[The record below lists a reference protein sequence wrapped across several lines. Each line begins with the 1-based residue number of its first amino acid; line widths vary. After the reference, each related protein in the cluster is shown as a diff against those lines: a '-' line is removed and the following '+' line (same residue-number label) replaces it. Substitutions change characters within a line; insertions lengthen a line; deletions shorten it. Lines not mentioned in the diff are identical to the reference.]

1 MEFEW
6 DDEKSELNRRKHGL
20 SFEEAVK
27 AFDDQYGI
35 EILDE
40 QHSRAE
46 IRYQLIAMADGNV
59 LMVVFTERINA
70 MRIIS
75 ARRATRPE
83 LELYYGQQS

>member
-6 DDEKSELNRRKHGL
+6 DDEKSELNRRKHGI

-27 AFDDQYGI
+27 AFDDRNGI

-40 QHSRAE
+40 QHSHAE
-46 IRYQLIAMADGNV
+46 IRFQLIAMADGSV

-70 MRIIS
+70 IRIIS

-83 LELYYGQQS
+83 VELYYGRQS

>member
-6 DDEKSELNRRKHGL
+6 DDEKSELNRRKHGIG
-20 SFEEAVK
+20 FDEAVK
-27 AFDDQYGI
+27 AFDDRNGL

-40 QHSRAE
+40 QHSHSE

-59 LMVVFTERINA
+59 LMIVFTERISA
-70 MRIIS
+70 IRIIS

-83 LELYYGQQS
+83 VELYYGRQS

>member
-6 DDEKSELNRRKHGL
+6 DDEKSELNLRKHGIR
-20 SFEEAVK
+20 FEEAVK
-27 AFDDQYGI
+27 AFDDRNGI

-40 QHSRAE
+40 QHSHAE
-46 IRYQLIAMADGNV
+46 IRLQLIAMADSSI

-70 MRIIS
+70 IRIIS

-83 LELYYGQQS
+83 VELYYGRQS